1 MKRNLWRSG
10 WCALACFAAMA
21 IGQFA
26 AAQESALT
34 KRVDINLKDA
44 DLLTATQTLTRMTGL
59 QFIIAPTDKEFTRI
73 NLALTGV
80 TAEEAIRYLCQ
91 AANAYAERDENG
103 VFIIRHGAAPAT
115 SGGGVKVP
123 TPKVVRKVKLM
134 RADPQVVFEMLTKVA
149 VNDPDQGLQLI
160 NRFSM
165 NPTNSTQVLNGA
177 NLTVVG
183 QGVYTPSQPINNMNP
198 RQAPSSE
205 AGNGV
210 LLPGESAGQGQPG
223 GGGLGGGGLGGG
235 GLGGGQGGQNQ
246 ANLTPGEGLVP
257 DGIDYIGYD
266 PTDNSLVV
274 KGTDEAIRQ
283 LQQNI
288 ALFDVAPQQVS
299 VKVEFITTSSSITKA
314 LGFDWLYQRGGV
326 FTGNRPGSFA
336 RAGDP
341 IFLNYATG
349 NVTARLRAVL
359 DSGKGITVSAPLLRT
374 LNNQTAIVQQTIE
387 TTIFI
392 NQVINGPGGITTVPQ
407 PIQYQVNTQL
417 IVRPR
422 INGDG
427 TVTMFLTP
435 QIQDF
440 GQLRRGPDGSEIPDR
455 LSSLL
460 AVVARV
466 KSGETIA
473 LAGLTRKSDQGSE
486 SRFPILGDLPVIGQ
500 FFRANNRQKGQQE
513 LIVFVTPVIIEDE
526 DLGGIGP

>member
-1 MKRNLWRSG
+1 
-10 WCALACFAAMA
+10 
-21 IGQFA
+21 
-26 AAQESALT
+26 
-34 KRVDINLKDA
+34 
-44 DLLTATQTLTRMTGL
+44 
-59 QFIIAPTDKEFTRI
+59 
-73 NLALTGV
+73 
-80 TAEEAIRYLCQ
+80 
-91 AANAYAERDENG
+91 
-103 VFIIRHGAAPAT
+103 
-115 SGGGVKVP
+115 
-123 TPKVVRKVKLM
+123 
-134 RADPQVVFEMLTKVA
+134 
-149 VNDPDQGLQLI
+149 
-160 NRFSM
+160 
-165 NPTNSTQVLNGA
+165 
-177 NLTVVG
+177 
-183 QGVYTPSQPINNMNP
+183 
-198 RQAPSSE
+198 
-205 AGNGV
+205 
-210 LLPGESAGQGQPG
+210 
-223 GGGLGGGGLGGG
+223 
-235 GLGGGQGGQNQ
+235 
-246 ANLTPGEGLVP
+246 LTPGEGLVP

-392 NQVINGPGGITTVPQ
+392 NQVVNGPGGITTVPQ

-417 IVRPR
+417 VVRPR

-486 SRFPILGDLPVIGQ
+486 SRFPILGDLPIIGQ

-526 DLGGIGP
+526 DLGGIGPY

>member
-1 MKRNLWRSG
+1 MNWNRVRSRLWT
-10 WCALACFAAMA
+10 LACFAVLAVGA
-21 IGQFA
+21 W
-26 AAQESALT
+26 AQDSALT

-59 QFIIAPTDKEFTRI
+59 QFVIAPTSNEFGRI

-80 TAEEAIRYLCQ
+80 TAEEVIRYMCQ
-91 AANAYAERDENG
+91 AAGAYAERDENG
-103 VFIIRHGAAPAT
+103 VFIIRHGVAPVGENVRPNVKKPSAA
-115 SGGGVKVP
+115 K
-123 TPKVVRKVKLM
+123 KIKLM
-134 RADPQVVFEMLTKVA
+134 HADPQVVFNQLTMVA
-149 VNDPDQGLQLI
+149 VNDPDEGMKLM
-160 NRFSM
+160 NRFTM
-165 NPTNSTQVLNGA
+165 NPSQGTQVLNGP
-177 NLTVVG
+177 NITVVG
-183 QGVYTPSQPINNMNP
+183 QGMYQPQQPTNNM
-198 RQAPSSE
+198 RPSTGTGTD

-210 LLPGESAGQGQPG
+210 NLPGEFSRQGQPG

-246 ANLTPGEGLVP
+246 GNLQPGTGLVP
-257 DGIDYIGYD
+257 DGIEYIGYD

-274 KGTDEAIRQ
+274 KGPDEAVRQ

-288 ALFDVAPQQVS
+288 ALFDVAPRQVTI
-299 VKVEFITTSSSITKA
+299 KVEFITTSSSITKA

-336 RAGDP
+336 RNGDP

-359 DSGKGITVSAPLLRT
+359 DSGQGITVSAPLLRT
-374 LNNQTAIVQQTIE
+374 LNNQLAQVNQQIE

-392 NQVINGPGGITTVPQ
+392 NQVVNGPGGITTVPQ
-407 PIQYQVNTQL
+407 PIQYQVNTFL
-417 IVRPR
+417 SVRPR
-422 INGDG
+422 INEDG

-455 LSSLL
+455 LSSSI

-486 SRFPILGDLPVIGQ
+486 SRFPILGDLPIIGQ
-500 FFRANNRQKGQQE
+500 FFRSNTRQKGQQE

-526 DLGGIGP
+526 DLGGIGPK